1 MKKHHLIYSLL
12 LLLITSVTS
21 CEKAVFE
28 EVTDTKAVTRS
39 STGFNDEYPGVFQN
53 ISTISL
59 YPNRGIG
66 IEKMTG
72 EIYTYTE
79 GVEYDFL
86 LVSNVRGN
94 IKCAVWAPGAVIIAN
109 GKNYSTIWGVNGQQI
124 RFTIRLLKSSTQVH
138 LALENAYNHNFF
150 ADGKARLVIEKRKC
164 NGEVINNSPA
174 GESYDLNVEARYYF
188 SPDPGYDDVWICNQC
203 GAINELNSSRC
214 RVCR

>member
-39 STGFNDEYPGVFQN
+39 STGFNDGLPSIFQN

-59 YPNRGIG
+59 YPGRGIG

-72 EIYTYTE
+72 DIYTYTE

-86 LVSNVRGN
+86 LTSEVRGDV
-94 IKCAVWAPGAVIIAN
+94 KCVVWAPSGEIIVN
-109 GKNYSTIWGVNGQQI
+109 GKNYSTIWGVNGQKV
-124 RFTIRLLKSSTQVH
+124 RFTIKFHHSCTTVL
-138 LALENAYNHNFF
+138 LALENVYNPTLY
-150 ADGKARLVIEKRKC
+150 ADGKARLQIQEKRY
-164 NGEVINNSPA
+164 NGEQFNNSP
-174 GESYDLNVEARYYF
+174 GGFYDLNVNARYHYAPNTE
-188 SPDPGYDDVWICNQC
+188 SKEVMWTCRQC
-203 GAINELNSSRC
+203 GAINSIHNLQCPCSR
-214 RVCR
+214 